1 MRDINFLPRY
11 KYHRSLLDWFIGG
24 LPEDPAFIECC
35 FMDCSIIVGGNFS
48 DEKQKQLFNEAP
60 LLEKMTPLNLQTG
73 KRKIQ
78 LVVNMKL

>member
-1 MRDINFLPRY
+1 MPDINFLPRY

-35 FMDCSIIVGGNFS
+35 FMDCSIIVGGNLS
-48 DEKQKQLFNEAP
+48 DEKQKQLFNEAL
-60 LLEKMTPLNLQTG
+60 LLENMTPLNLQTG
-73 KRKIQ
+73 KRKLQ